1 MSRTKKKKA
10 GKKTYCANCHKEIV
24 RTDSAYCGW
33 MHAGTTAVTCA
44 ATDATPMPT
53 KAKFSKEEIAM
64 GLQLIDAR
72 NSLDA
77 IASIIEN
84 VDNRCMAADG
94 PVTATLREMTAEEIK
109 TIYQLAMRHRQAGK
123 PIEVFVSASTLP
135 SGSREPKRK
144 IKDDRPYYIHIKRG
158 VQGFRLSYEGTKQDC
173 EWYAHQ
179 LRIALSGGPTPKD
192 GKDEWENEKLENKLQ
207 NAATLMRRLLYRVV
221 KDNPAL
227 PRPAIVGRVNG
238 WLRQEGLVGSP
249 LRNGE
254 E

>member
-1 MSRTKKKKA
+1 MSRTKKKKSQ
-10 GKKTYCANCHKEIV
+10 KKTYCANCHKEIV

-44 ATDATPMPT
+44 ATDATPM
-53 KAKFSKEEIAM
+53 KANAESKVFTAEDFIKMEYSLSLKIAE
-64 GLQLIDAR
+64 AS

-94 PVTATLREMTAEEIK
+94 PVTATLREMTADEIK

-123 PIEVFVSASTLP
+123 PIEVFVSSSTLP

-144 IKDDRPYYIHIKRG
+144 SKDDRPYYVHIKRG

-192 GKDEWENEKLENKLQ
+192 GKDE
-207 NAATLMRRLLYRVV
+207 
-221 KDNPAL
+221 
-227 PRPAIVGRVNG
+227 
-238 WLRQEGLVGSP
+238 
-249 LRNGE
+249 
-254 E
+254 